1 MGHLSMYAYPPIY
14 EAAWPAT
21 PIWHPP
27 AEVLEVV
34 YPAPGP
40 YARRKDSRRGS
51 LAMAAL
57 SAPMMSMGF
66 YGAESAPPAA
76 APASAP
82 APQKQK
88 PSAKSSP
95 KPVGKQ
101 IKAFFTKD
109 ESGKSKA
116 GKVAERAM
124 ELAAG
129 KKAEAAPAPAPIV
142 IQAPAASAAAGVSPL
157 QLALIGLVALGVG
170 AGAGYA
176 FGRSR

>member
-1 MGHLSMYAYPPIY
+1 MYAYPPIY

-40 YARRKDSRRGS
+40 YARRKDARRGS

-66 YGAESAPPAA
+66 YGAEAAPPAA

-82 APQKQK
+82 APQKSN
-88 PSAKSSP
+88 PSAKP
-95 KPVGKQ
+95 IGKQ

-109 ESGKSKA
+109 ESGTSKA
-116 GKVAERAM
+116 GKVAERAIA
-124 ELAAG
+124 LAT
-129 KKAEAAPAPAPIV
+129 KKAEAAPAPAPIL
-142 IQAPAASAAAGVSPL
+142 IQAPAAPTAPGVSPL